1 MPDCLV
7 PVRSAQ
13 PASPSSEQQ
22 VPDWNFVIAFI
33 LAQAALDKGEERE
46 ALIQWAGLMQGA
58 AALSPDQD

>member
-13 PASPSSEQQ
+13 PAPPSSVQI
-22 VPDWNFVIAFI
+22 PDWNSIIAFI
-33 LAQAALDKGEERE
+33 REQAALEKGGERE

-58 AALSPDQD
+58 AMLSPDQD